1 MPNFVY
7 EMFVGTDR
15 EDPDSWDRTEIYA
28 RTRNAFI
35 RYLLQEWL
43 YHDVSMTGIVGF
55 LRSEP
60 RGSVQHPPAADA
72 DHVDVPADIT
82 DENVDDQPNKRLYP
96 LADAVMEKIYKNPVA
111 EKLFLVAIADQIRIV
126 TEEPC
131 DYDPDEDV
139 DDPRVEPWTVG
150 TATPPYRAT
159 WIRVPDGSDDD

>member
-7 EMFVGTDR
+7 ETFVGTDR

-55 LRSEP
+55 LRSD
-60 RGSVQHPPAADA
+60 R
-72 DHVDVPADIT
+72 VDVPADIT

-131 DYDPDEDV
+131 DYDPDEEFE
-139 DDPRVEPWTVG
+139 DPRVEPWTVG